1 MSGGAIER
9 FRGRDGNPP
18 MQSKGE
24 PMPVKASGVCVIIAA
39 RNAARTIP
47 VAIASALREPEVS
60 EVVVV
65 DDASTDG
72 TQAVSRS
79 ADDGSGRLSVI
90 RLDVNRGP
98 SSARNAAIQA
108 SSSPFISILDADDF
122 FLEGRFRRLFASADW
137 DFAADNIMLI
147 RDDVATDPAKV
158 AAPPFAADPEFLDF
172 ERFVDGNISRRRVR
186 RGELGF
192 LKPVISRAFLDRHGL
207 SYDENLRLGE
217 DYELYA
223 RAVACG
229 ARFKV
234 IKSCGYGALV
244 RADSLSGR
252 HRTQDLKRLADA
264 DLALLAIDDLPE
276 GSKAALRRHERHVRN
291 KYKLRNFL
299 DVKAERGL
307 ASAAA
312 YAFASQ
318 SNLIP
323 IMRGV
328 AADKL
333 ETLFR
338 RAGIA
343 ASPQVPP
350 TRFLMAATS
359 AAKE

>member
-1 MSGGAIER
+1 
-9 FRGRDGNPP
+9 

-24 PMPVKASGVCVIIAA
+24 PMPVTTPGVCVIIAA
-39 RNAARTIP
+39 RNAASTIP
-47 VAIASALREPEVS
+47 VAIASALREAEVA

-65 DDASTDG
+65 DDASTDD
-72 TQAVSRS
+72 TQDAARA
-79 ADDGSGRLSVI
+79 ADDGSGRLSVM

-98 SSARNAAIQA
+98 SFARNAAIKA
-108 SSSPFISILDADDF
+108 SGSPFISVLDADDF

-147 RDDVATDPAKV
+147 RDDAATDLTRI
-158 AAPPFAADPEFLDF
+158 AAPPFAADPEFLDL
-172 ERFVDGNISRRRVR
+172 ERFVDGNISRRRVL

-207 SYDENLRLGE
+207 RYDESLRLGE

-223 RAVACG
+223 RSVARG

-234 IKSCGYGALV
+234 IKSCGYGAIV

-252 HRTQDLKRLADA
+252 HRTQDLERLADA
-264 DLALLAIDDLPE
+264 DLALLAIDNLPA
-276 GSKAALRRHERHVRN
+276 GSKAVLRRHERHVRD
-291 KYKLRNFL
+291 KYRLRNFL

-323 IMRGV
+323 IVRGV

-333 ETLFR
+333 DELFR
-338 RAGIA
+338 RTGIVA
-343 ASPQVPP
+343 KQQIPP
-350 TRFLMAATS
+350 MRFLMTGTS
-359 AAKE
+359 TAKD

>member
-1 MSGGAIER
+1 
-9 FRGRDGNPP
+9 
-18 MQSKGE
+18 
-24 PMPVKASGVCVIIAA
+24 MPVKAQGVCVIIAA
-39 RNAARTIP
+39 RNASRTIAL
-47 VAIASALREPEVS
+47 AIASALREPEVS

-72 TQAVSRS
+72 TREASWS

-90 RLDVNRGP
+90 RLDVNQGP
-98 SSARNAAIQA
+98 SSARNAAIGA
-108 SSSPFISILDADDF
+108 SRSPFISILDADDF
-122 FLEGRFRRLFASADW
+122 FLEGRFRRLFAHLDW

-147 RDDVATDPAKV
+147 RDDLAADPTKV
-158 AAPPFAADPEFLDF
+158 AAPRFAADPEFLDF

-192 LKPVISRAFLDRHGL
+192 LKPVISRAFLDRHRL
-207 SYDENLRLGE
+207 RYDENLRLGE

-234 IKSCGYGALV
+234 IKSCGYGAVV

-252 HRTQDLKRLADA
+252 HRTLDLKRLADA

-276 GSKAALRRHERHVRN
+276 ASKAALRRHERHVRD
-291 KYKLRNFL
+291 KYRLRNFL

-323 IMRGV
+323 IISGV

-333 ETLFR
+333 DALFR
-338 RAGIA
+338 RTGISA
-343 ASPQVPP
+343 PQQVPA
-350 TRFLMAATS
+350 TRFLMAATG

>member
-1 MSGGAIER
+1 M
-9 FRGRDGNPP
+9 PVTTP
-18 MQSKGE
+18 MTT
-24 PMPVKASGVCVIIAA
+24 PMPTSRVCVIIAA

-47 VAIASALREPEVS
+47 VAIASALRETEVA

-65 DDASTDG
+65 DDASTDN
-72 TQAVSRS
+72 TKDVALA

-98 SSARNAAIQA
+98 SFARNAAIKA
-108 SSSPFISILDADDF
+108 SRSPFIGILDADDF
-122 FLEGRFRRLFASADW
+122 FLEGRFRRLFASTDW

-147 RDDVATDPAKV
+147 RDDAATDLAKV
-158 AAPPFAADPEFLDF
+158 AAPPLAADPEFLDF
-172 ERFVDGNISRRRVR
+172 ERFIDGNISRRRVR

-192 LKPVISRAFLDRHGL
+192 LKPVISRAFLERHGL

-229 ARFKV
+229 ARFKL

-252 HRTQDLKRLADA
+252 HKTQDLKRLADA
-264 DLALLAIDDLPE
+264 DLALLAIRGLPE
-276 GSKAALRRHERHVRN
+276 RSKAALRRHERHVRD
-291 KYKLRNFL
+291 KYRLRNFL

-323 IMRGV
+323 IVRGV
-328 AADKL
+328 AADKIDA
-333 ETLFR
+333 LFSR
-338 RAGIA
+338 TGIA
-343 ASPQVPP
+343 AKQQVPP
-350 TRFLMAATS
+350 MRFLIAATS

>member
-1 MSGGAIER
+1 
-9 FRGRDGNPP
+9 
-18 MQSKGE
+18 
-24 PMPVKASGVCVIIAA
+24 MPVTTPRVCVIIAA

-47 VAIASALREPEVS
+47 AAIASALREAEVA

-65 DDASTDG
+65 DDASTDD
-72 TQAVSRS
+72 TQDVARA

-98 SSARNAAIQA
+98 SFARNAAIKA
-108 SSSPFISILDADDF
+108 SKSPFLSILDADDF
-122 FLEGRFRRLFASADW
+122 FLEGRFRRLFASLDW

-147 RDDVATDPAKV
+147 RDDASTDLAKL

-229 ARFKV
+229 ARFKI
-234 IKSCGYGALV
+234 IKSCGYGAIV

-252 HRTQDLKRLADA
+252 HKTQDLKRLADA
-264 DLALLAIDDLPE
+264 DLALLAINNLPE
-276 GSKAALRRHERHVRN
+276 RAKAALRRHERHVRN
-291 KYKLRNFL
+291 KYRLRNFL
-299 DVKAERGL
+299 DVKAERGI

-323 IMRGV
+323 IVSGV

-333 ETLFR
+333 DALFR
-338 RAGIA
+338 RTGIA
-343 ASPQVPP
+343 AEQQVPP
-350 TRFLMAATS
+350 MRFLMAATN

>member
-1 MSGGAIER
+1 
-9 FRGRDGNPP
+9 
-18 MQSKGE
+18 
-24 PMPVKASGVCVIIAA
+24 MPVTTPRVCVIIAA

-47 VAIASALREPEVS
+47 VAIASALREAEVA

-65 DDASTDG
+65 DDASTDD
-72 TQAVSRS
+72 TQHVARA
-79 ADDGSGRLSVI
+79 ADDGSGRLKVM
-90 RLDVNRGP
+90 RLDVNQGP
-98 SSARNAAIQA
+98 SFARNAAIKA
-108 SSSPFISILDADDF
+108 STSPFISILDADDF
-122 FLEGRFRRLFASADW
+122 FLEGRFRRLFAGPDW

-147 RDDVATDPAKV
+147 RDNAVTDPAKV
-158 AAPPFAADPEFLDF
+158 AAPSFAPEPQFLDF
-172 ERFVDGNISRRRVR
+172 ERFVEGNISRRRVL

-207 SYDENLRLGE
+207 RYDENLRLGE

-234 IKSCGYGALV
+234 IKSCGYGAIV

-264 DLALLAIDDLPE
+264 DLALLALKNLPE
-276 GSKAALRRHERHVRN
+276 GSKAALRRHERHVRD
-291 KYKLRNFL
+291 KYRLRNFL

-307 ASAAA
+307 VSAAA

-323 IMRGV
+323 IVRGV

-333 ETLFR
+333 EALFR

-343 ASPQVPP
+343 AKQQVPT
-350 TRFLMAATS
+350 TRFLMSATS

>member
-1 MSGGAIER
+1 
-9 FRGRDGNPP
+9 
-18 MQSKGE
+18 
-24 PMPVKASGVCVIIAA
+24 MPVTTTMTTPGVCVIIAA

-47 VAIASALREPEVS
+47 VAIASALREREVA

-65 DDASTDG
+65 DDASTDN
-72 TQAVSRS
+72 TRDVAL
-79 ADDGSGRLSVI
+79 ATDDGSGRLSVI

-98 SSARNAAIQA
+98 SFARNVAIQA
-108 SSSPFISILDADDF
+108 SRSPFISILDADDF
-122 FLEGRFRRLFASADW
+122 FLEGRFRRLFAGADW

-147 RDDVATDPAKV
+147 RDDAANDLERV
-158 AAPPFAADPEFLDF
+158 AAPSFAADPEFLDF
-172 ERFVDGNISRRRVR
+172 ERFIEGNISRRRVL

-192 LKPVISRAFLDRHGL
+192 LKPVISRAFLERHGL

-229 ARFKV
+229 ARFKI

-252 HRTQDLKRLADA
+252 HKTQDLKRLADA
-264 DLALLAIDDLPE
+264 DLALLKIRDLPE
-276 GSKAALRRHERHVRN
+276 RSKAALRRHERHVRD
-291 KYKLRNFL
+291 KYRLRNFL

-312 YAFASQ
+312 SAFASQ

-323 IMRGV
+323 IVRGV

-333 ETLFR
+333 EALFR
-338 RAGIA
+338 RTGIA
-343 ASPQVPP
+343 AKQQVPP

>member
-1 MSGGAIER
+1 
-9 FRGRDGNPP
+9 
-18 MQSKGE
+18 
-24 PMPVKASGVCVIIAA
+24 MPVTAPLATTSGVCVIIAA

-47 VAIASALREPEVS
+47 VAIASALREPEVA

-65 DDASTDG
+65 DDASTDD
-72 TQAVSRS
+72 TQDVARL
-79 ADDGSGRLSVI
+79 ADDGSGRLSVM

-98 SSARNAAIQA
+98 SFARNAAIRT
-108 SSSPFISILDADDF
+108 SRSPFIGILDADDF

-147 RDDVATDPAKV
+147 RDDATDLAGI
-158 AAPPFAADPEFLDF
+158 AAPPFAPEPQFLDF
-172 ERFVDGNISRRRVR
+172 ERFVDGNISRGRVR

-229 ARFKV
+229 ARFKI
-234 IKSCGYGALV
+234 IKSCGYGAIV

-252 HRTQDLKRLADA
+252 HKTQDLKRLADA
-264 DLALLAIDDLPE
+264 DLALLALGNLPE
-276 GSKAALRRHERHVRN
+276 GSKAALRRHERHVRD
-291 KYKLRNFL
+291 KYRLRNFL

-312 YAFASQ
+312 YALASQ

-323 IMRGV
+323 IVRGV

-333 ETLFR
+333 DALFR
-338 RAGIA
+338 RTGIA
-343 ASPQVPP
+343 ARRQVPP
-350 TRFLMAATS
+350 TRFLMPATR

>member
-1 MSGGAIER
+1 MTGS
-9 FRGRDGNPP
+9 
-18 MQSKGE
+18 Q
-24 PMPVKASGVCVIIAA
+24 VCVIIAA

-47 VAIASALREPEVS
+47 AAIASALREPEVA

-65 DDASTDG
+65 DDASTDD
-72 TQAVSRS
+72 TAKAAQA
-79 ADDGSGRLSVI
+79 ADDGSGRLCII
-90 RLDVNRGP
+90 RFDVNRGP
-98 SSARNAAIQA
+98 SFARNAAIA
-108 SSSPFISILDADDF
+108 RSKSPFISILDADDF
-122 FLEGRFRRLFASADW
+122 FLTGRFRELFAGADW

-147 RDDVATDPAKV
+147 RDDAATDVSKIV
-158 AAPPFAADPEFLDF
+158 APRFSAEPEFLDF
-172 ERFVDGNISRRRVR
+172 ERFIEGNISRRRVR

-207 SYDENLRLGE
+207 RYDENLRLGE

-234 IKSCGYGALV
+234 IRSCGYGAIV

-252 HRTQDLKRLADA
+252 HKTQDLKRLADA
-264 DLALLAIDDLPE
+264 DLALLAIDSLSE
-276 GSKAALRRHERHVRN
+276 GSKAVLRRHERHVRD
-291 KYKLRNFL
+291 KYRLRNFL

-312 YAFASQ
+312 YALASQ

-323 IMRGV
+323 IVRGV

-333 ETLFR
+333 EALFR
-338 RAGIA
+338 HFGFI
-343 ASPQVPP
+343 SKHQHVPP
-350 TRFLMAATS
+350 RRFLMAATS
-359 AAKE
+359 PAGET

>member
-1 MSGGAIER
+1 
-9 FRGRDGNPP
+9 
-18 MQSKGE
+18 
-24 PMPVKASGVCVIIAA
+24 MPVTTPATTPVTAVCVIIAA

-47 VAIASALREPEVS
+47 VAIASALRETEVA

-65 DDASTDG
+65 DDASTDN
-72 TQAVSRS
+72 TKDVALA

-98 SSARNAAIQA
+98 SFARNTAIKA
-108 SSSPFISILDADDF
+108 SRSPFISILDADDF
-122 FLEGRFRRLFASADW
+122 FLEGRFRRLFAVADW

-147 RDDVATDPAKV
+147 RDDPATDLAKV
-158 AAPPFAADPEFLDF
+158 AAPPLAADPEFLDF
-172 ERFVDGNISRRRVR
+172 ERFIYGNISRRRML

-192 LKPVISRAFLDRHGL
+192 LKPVISRAFLERHGL

-229 ARFKV
+229 ARFKI

-252 HRTQDLKRLADA
+252 HKTLDLKRLADA
-264 DLALLAIDDLPE
+264 DLALLAIRGLPE
-276 GSKAALRRHERHVRN
+276 RSKAALRRHERHVRD
-291 KYKLRNFL
+291 KYRLRHFL

-312 YAFASQ
+312 YALASQ
-318 SNLIP
+318 SNFFP
-323 IMRGV
+323 IVSGV

-333 ETLFR
+333 DALFR
-338 RAGIA
+338 RTGIA
-343 ASPQVPP
+343 ARQQVPP
-350 TRFLMAATS
+350 MRFLMAATS

>member
-1 MSGGAIER
+1 M
-9 FRGRDGNPP
+9 PVTTP
-18 MQSKGE
+18 MTT
-24 PMPVKASGVCVIIAA
+24 PMPTSRVCVIIAA

-47 VAIASALREPEVS
+47 VAIASALRETEVA

-65 DDASTDG
+65 DDASTDN
-72 TQAVSRS
+72 TKDVALA

-98 SSARNAAIQA
+98 SFARNAAIKA
-108 SSSPFISILDADDF
+108 SRSPFIGILDADDF
-122 FLEGRFRRLFASADW
+122 FLEGRFRRLFASTDW

-147 RDDVATDPAKV
+147 RDDAATDLAKV
-158 AAPPFAADPEFLDF
+158 AAPPLAADPEFLDF
-172 ERFVDGNISRRRVR
+172 ERFIDGNISRRRVR

-192 LKPVISRAFLDRHGL
+192 LKPVISRAFLERHGL

-229 ARFKV
+229 ARFKL

-252 HRTQDLKRLADA
+252 HKTQDLKRLADA
-264 DLALLAIDDLPE
+264 DLALLAIRGLPE
-276 GSKAALRRHERHVRN
+276 RSKAALRRHERHVRD
-291 KYKLRNFL
+291 KYRLRNFL

-323 IMRGV
+323 IVRGV
-328 AADKL
+328 AADKIDA
-333 ETLFR
+333 LFR
-338 RAGIA
+338 RTGIA
-343 ASPQVPP
+343 AKQQVPP
-350 TRFLMAATS
+350 MRFLIAATS

>member
-1 MSGGAIER
+1 
-9 FRGRDGNPP
+9 
-18 MQSKGE
+18 
-24 PMPVKASGVCVIIAA
+24 MPVTTPVTAPGVCVIIAA
-39 RNAARTIP
+39 RNAATTIP
-47 VAIASALREPEVS
+47 VAIASALRETEVA

-65 DDASTDG
+65 DDASTDD
-72 TQAVSRS
+72 TRDVARA

-90 RLDVNRGP
+90 RFDVNRGP

-108 SSSPFISILDADDF
+108 SRSPFISILDADDF

-147 RDDVATDPAKV
+147 RDDATPDLARV

-172 ERFVDGNISRRRVR
+172 ERFIDGNISRRRVQ

-192 LKPVISRAFLDRHGL
+192 LKPVISRAFLQRHRL
-207 SYDENLRLGE
+207 TYDEKLRLGE

-229 ARFKV
+229 ARFKI
-234 IKSCGYGALV
+234 IKSCGYGAVV

-252 HRTQDLKRLADA
+252 HKTQDLKRLADA
-264 DLALLAIDDLPE
+264 DLALLKIAGLPE
-276 GSKAALRRHERHVRN
+276 RSKAALRRHERHVRD
-291 KYKLRNFL
+291 KYRLRNFL

-307 ASAAA
+307 APAAA

-318 SNLIP
+318 SNLFP
-323 IMRGV
+323 IVRGV

-333 ETLFR
+333 DALFR

-343 ASPQVPP
+343 AKQQVPP
-350 TRFLMAATS
+350 MRFLMAANN
-359 AAKE
+359 AVNE

>member
-1 MSGGAIER
+1 
-9 FRGRDGNPP
+9 
-18 MQSKGE
+18 
-24 PMPVKASGVCVIIAA
+24 MPVTTPSVCVIIAA

-47 VAIASALREPEVS
+47 VAIASALREAEVA

-65 DDASTDG
+65 DDASTDD
-72 TQAVSRS
+72 TQNVARA
-79 ADDGSGRLSVI
+79 ADDGSGRLNI
-90 RLDVNRGP
+90 MRLDVNRGP
-98 SSARNAAIQA
+98 SFARNAAIKA
-108 SSSPFISILDADDF
+108 STSPFISILDADDF

-147 RDDVATDPAKV
+147 RDDAATDLTKV
-158 AAPPFAADPEFLDF
+158 AAPPFAPEPQFLDF
-172 ERFVDGNISRRRVR
+172 ERFIDGNISRRRVL

-192 LKPVISRAFLDRHGL
+192 LKPVISRAFLERHGL

-229 ARFKV
+229 ARFKI
-234 IKSCGYGALV
+234 IKSCGYGAIV

-264 DLALLAIDDLPE
+264 DLALLALGNLPE
-276 GSKAALRRHERHVRN
+276 GSKAALRRHERHVRD
-291 KYKLRNFL
+291 KYRLRNFL

-323 IMRGV
+323 IVRGV

-333 ETLFR
+333 DALFR

-343 ASPQVPP
+343 AKQQVPP
-350 TRFLMAATS
+350 MRFLMAATS

>member
-1 MSGGAIER
+1 MSVTTPR
-9 FRGRDGNPP
+9 
-18 MQSKGE
+18 
-24 PMPVKASGVCVIIAA
+24 VCVIIAA

-47 VAIASALREPEVS
+47 VAIASALREAEVA

-65 DDASTDG
+65 DDASRDD
-72 TQAVSRS
+72 TQHVARA
-79 ADDGSGRLSVI
+79 ADDGSGRLKVM

-98 SSARNAAIQA
+98 SSARNAAIKA
-108 SSSPFISILDADDF
+108 STSPFISILDADDF
-122 FLEGRFRRLFASADW
+122 FLEGRFHRLFASADW

-147 RDDVATDPAKV
+147 RDDAAADPTKV
-158 AAPPFAADPEFLDF
+158 AAPFFAPEPQFLDF
-172 ERFVDGNISRRRVR
+172 ERFVDGNISRRRVL

-192 LKPVISRAFLDRHGL
+192 LKPVISRAFLERHGL

-229 ARFKV
+229 ARFKI
-234 IKSCGYGALV
+234 IKSCGYGAIV

-264 DLALLAIDDLPE
+264 DLALLALGNLPE
-276 GSKAALRRHERHVRN
+276 GSRAALRRHERHVRD
-291 KYKLRNFL
+291 KYRLRNFL

-323 IMRGV
+323 IVRGV

-333 ETLFR
+333 DALFR

-343 ASPQVPP
+343 AKQQVPP
-350 TRFLMAATS
+350 MRFLMSATS

>member
-1 MSGGAIER
+1 
-9 FRGRDGNPP
+9 
-18 MQSKGE
+18 
-24 PMPVKASGVCVIIAA
+24 MPVTTPRVCVIIAA

-47 VAIASALREPEVS
+47 VAIASALREPEVA

-65 DDASTDG
+65 DDASTDD
-72 TQAVSRS
+72 TQNVARG
-79 ADDGSGRLSVI
+79 ADDGSGRLSVM

-98 SSARNAAIQA
+98 SFARNAAIKA
-108 SSSPFISILDADDF
+108 SASPFISILDADDF

-147 RDDVATDPAKV
+147 RDDAAADPTKV
-158 AAPPFAADPEFLDF
+158 AAPSFAPEPQFLDF
-172 ERFVDGNISRRRVR
+172 ERFVDGNISRRRVL

-229 ARFKV
+229 ARFKI
-234 IKSCGYGALV
+234 IKSCGYGAIV

-264 DLALLAIDDLPE
+264 DLALLALGNLPE
-276 GSKAALRRHERHVRN
+276 ASKAALRRHERHVRD
-291 KYKLRNFL
+291 KYRLRNFL

-323 IMRGV
+323 IVRGV

-333 ETLFR
+333 DALFR
-338 RAGIA
+338 RTGIA
-343 ASPQVPP
+343 AKQQVPP
-350 TRFLMAATS
+350 MRFLMSATS

>member
-1 MSGGAIER
+1 
-9 FRGRDGNPP
+9 
-18 MQSKGE
+18 
-24 PMPVKASGVCVIIAA
+24 MPVTTPRVCVIIAA

-47 VAIASALREPEVS
+47 VAIASALREAEVA

-65 DDASTDG
+65 DDASTDD
-72 TQAVSRS
+72 TQYVARA
-79 ADDGSGRLSVI
+79 ADDGSGRLKVM

-98 SSARNAAIQA
+98 SFARNAAIQA
-108 SSSPFISILDADDF
+108 SVSPFISILDADDF
-122 FLEGRFRRLFASADW
+122 FLEGRFRRLFDGADW

-147 RDDVATDPAKV
+147 RDDA
-158 AAPPFAADPEFLDF
+158 AADPTKVSAPSFAPEPQFLDF
-172 ERFVDGNISRRRVR
+172 ERFIDGNISRRRVQ

-192 LKPVISRAFLDRHGL
+192 LKPVISRAFLEHHGL

-229 ARFKV
+229 ARFKI
-234 IKSCGYGALV
+234 IKSCGYGAIV

-264 DLALLAIDDLPE
+264 DLALLALGNLPE
-276 GSKAALRRHERHVRN
+276 GSKAALRRHERHVRD
-291 KYKLRNFL
+291 KYRLRNFL

-323 IMRGV
+323 IIRGV

-333 ETLFR
+333 DALFR

-343 ASPQVPP
+343 AKQQVPP
-350 TRFLMAATS
+350 MRFLMQATS

>member
-1 MSGGAIER
+1 
-9 FRGRDGNPP
+9 
-18 MQSKGE
+18 
-24 PMPVKASGVCVIIAA
+24 MPVTTPPVTTPGVCVIIAA

-47 VAIASALREPEVS
+47 VAITSALREREVA

-65 DDASTDG
+65 DDASTDN
-72 TQAVSRS
+72 TQGAALA

-98 SSARNAAIQA
+98 SFARNAAIRA
-108 SSSPFISILDADDF
+108 SRSPFISVLDADDF
-122 FLEGRFRRLFASADW
+122 FLEGRFRRLFAGAGW

-147 RDDVATDPAKV
+147 RDDAANDLERV

-172 ERFVDGNISRRRVR
+172 ERFIEGNISRRRVL

-192 LKPVISRAFLDRHGL
+192 LKPVISRAFLERHGL

-229 ARFKV
+229 ARFKI

-252 HRTQDLKRLADA
+252 HKTQDLKRLADA
-264 DLALLAIDDLPE
+264 DLALLAIDNLPE
-276 GSKAALRRHERHVRN
+276 RSKAALRRHERHVRD
-291 KYKLRNFL
+291 KYRLRNFL

-312 YAFASQ
+312 YAFASP

-323 IMRGV
+323 IVHGV

-333 ETLFR
+333 DVLFR
-338 RAGIA
+338 RTGISA
-343 ASPQVPP
+343 RQQVPP